1 MTTPLQHLRGQV
13 SKTTTE
19 TTRFGIVLDTL
30 FRQAEVSQFSVT
42 LRVDNHIV
50 RLQIPKYDV
59 TLMQTL
65 NSQ

>member
-13 SKTTTE
+13 SKTTAE
-19 TTRFGIVLDTL
+19 TTRFSIVLHTL
-30 FRQAEVSQFSVT
+30 FGQAEVSQFSVT

>member
-1 MTTPLQHLRGQV
+1 
-13 SKTTTE
+13 
-19 TTRFGIVLDTL
+19 
-30 FRQAEVSQFSVT
+30 VT